1 MPAVKRPAKKAI
13 KKPVI
18 KKPARAIGRPAIV
31 TEAVLQK
38 LLEAFAL
45 GCTDLEACFYA
56 DIGKS
61 TLYNYQDAN
70 PDFVERKERLKERPV
85 LLARKVIV
93 DALLDNDR
101 GIADKLLT
109 RRDGTKNILSGD
121 PDAPLSITVI
131 ERRIIHPTPRK
142 D

>member
-1 MPAVKRPAKKAI
+1 MTDRAI
-13 KKPVI
+13 KKPVKRTAAQ
-18 KKPARAIGRPAIV
+18 KKNPGGRKAVV
-31 TEAVLQK
+31 TAATLQK
-38 LLEAFAL
+38 LEEAFAL

-70 PDFVERKERLKERPV
+70 PKFLERKEALKQRPV
-85 LLARKVIV
+85 YLARKVVV

-109 RRDGTKNILSGD
+109 RRDGSKQILAGD
-121 PDAPLSITVI
+121 PDSPLQINVV
-131 ERRIIHPTPRK
+131 ERRIVRSNAAN
-142 D
+142 

>member
-1 MPAVKRPAKKAI
+1 MTIKRPANG
-13 KKPVI
+13 
-18 KKPARAIGRPAIV
+18 RGRPTV
-31 TEAVLQK
+31 MTPETVRK
-38 LLEAFAL
+38 LEEAFAL

-56 DIGKS
+56 DISRTSLHK
-61 TLYNYQDAN
+61 YQEAN
-70 PDFVERKERLKERPV
+70 PEFADRKERLKQRPV

-109 RRDGTKNILSGD
+109 RRDGTKNIVAGD